1 MTDIIEEAKKRG
13 DQSLN
18 EYEAKEVL
26 RAYGIST
33 VEEAIASSSK
43 EAATIAD
50 QIGYPVVAKLLS
62 SDILHKSEAG
72 VIALNIESTEQL
84 GAAYQDVI
92 EKGKSYRPNA
102 KIQGVLIQKMIFQK
116 GVETIIGTTREQP
129 FGPTILFGLGG
140 ILVEVM
146 KDVSI
151 KVLPVSIKDIKD
163 MVSEIRGY
171 NILQGVRGRRP
182 SDIESIVTTLVKVAF
197 LAHEFANSIAELDIN
212 PLIVLEEGNGVKA
225 VDALILLTD

>member
-1 MTDIIEEAKKRG
+1 M
-13 DQSLN
+13 
-18 EYEAKEVL
+18 
-26 RAYGIST
+26 
-33 VEEAIASSSK
+33 
-43 EAATIAD
+43 
-50 QIGYPVVAKLLS
+50 
-62 SDILHKSEAG
+62 
-72 VIALNIESTEQL
+72 
-84 GAAYQDVI
+84 
-92 EKGKSYRPNA
+92 
-102 KIQGVLIQKMIFQK
+102 
-116 GVETIIGTTREQP
+116 
-129 FGPTILFGLGG
+129 
-140 ILVEVM
+140 EVM